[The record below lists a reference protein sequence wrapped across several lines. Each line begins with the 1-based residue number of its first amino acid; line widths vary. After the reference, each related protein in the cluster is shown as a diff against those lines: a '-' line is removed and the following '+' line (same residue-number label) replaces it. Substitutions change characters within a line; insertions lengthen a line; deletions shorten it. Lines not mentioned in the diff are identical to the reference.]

1 MSVHNLK
8 AFESEGGLGGG
19 IYKVARNSEA
29 EHPQ

>member
-1 MSVHNLK
+1 MHDLK

-19 IYKVARNSEA
+19 IWQVACNLEA